1 MATGFTLLFRIQWVL
16 AILSFAISSQAWAQ
30 DAKQQR
36 SEDPVRQAHWAMG
49 AFFGTGCY
57 QVDVNRTVYILR
69 VPPSQTLR
77 ESSIDKNGKR
87 SLGIEFQ
94 YPLTFGLH
102 KLDDLGDF
110 LVFDNFATVRFT
122 PGVHV
127 DIPVTEKWH
136 LRPYVHAGWGTE
148 TKSTDS
154 AWIYYGGVRSRYR
167 LGSGKADWALLNAVN
182 YAGYNPDFDKRG
194 KYGSVMTGLEF
205 DHPLKGV
212 SLGGEDVWLNWH
224 LTYNYFYDELNFHVD
239 EGHVES
245 VRDQWELGLA
255 LGKGE
260 KKLKIWFIHFEHV
273 GLSFKASSNGV
284 YRAISLN
291 MSSPFTR

>member
-1 MATGFTLLFRIQWVL
+1 MISGCASLIPIRLVLATLLF
-16 AILSFAISSQAWAQ
+16 AINSQTWAQ
-30 DAKQQR
+30 DDKQQTR
-36 SEDPVRQAHWAMG
+36 EDPVRQAHWAMG
-49 AFFGTGCY
+49 AFFGTGWY
-57 QVDVNRTVYILR
+57 QVDANRTVYILR

-94 YPLTFGLH
+94 YPLTFGFHSLDA
-102 KLDDLGDF
+102 LDDF
-110 LVFDNFATVRFT
+110 LDFDNFATVSFT

-136 LRPYVHAGWGTE
+136 LRPYAHIGWGTE

-167 LGSGKADWALLNAVN
+167 LGSGNVDWSLLNAVN

-224 LTYNYFYDELNFHVD
+224 LTYNYFFDRLNFHND
-239 EGHVES
+239 EGQVES
-245 VRDQWELGLA
+245 VNDQWELGLA
-255 LGKGE
+255 LGKGS
-260 KKLKIWFIHFEHV
+260 KKLKIWFIKFEHV

-291 MSSPFTR
+291 MSSPFTK

>member
-1 MATGFTLLFRIQWVL
+1 M
-16 AILSFAISSQAWAQ
+16 
-30 DAKQQR
+30 
-36 SEDPVRQAHWAMG
+36 
-49 AFFGTGCY
+49 
-57 QVDVNRTVYILR
+57 
-69 VPPSQTLR
+69 
-77 ESSIDKNGKR
+77 
-87 SLGIEFQ
+87 
-94 YPLTFGLH
+94 H

-194 KYGSVMTGLEF
+194 KYGSVMT
-205 DHPLKGV
+205 
-212 SLGGEDVWLNWH
+212 
-224 LTYNYFYDELNFHVD
+224 
-239 EGHVES
+239 
-245 VRDQWELGLA
+245 
-255 LGKGE
+255 
-260 KKLKIWFIHFEHV
+260 
-273 GLSFKASSNGV
+273 
-284 YRAISLN
+284 
-291 MSSPFTR
+291 